1 MWLGSRCKSLP
12 RDVSSYYSL
21 SPQSQMNYTARQEG
35 SRGAEKA
42 KSIFDGS
49 ASQLCE
55 AKPSQSE
62 PFLISIILCISQT
75 PIHMLQRTQRLLIF
89 LPVPGPSDDKSET
102 QRNHTSL
109 TNQPTNEEQRS
120 LAKMTTSPV
129 IASNILEAWGGR
141 PQG

>member
-1 MWLGSRCKSLP
+1 MAWLKIQEPPEGCVQLLQLVSTKSNELPSKARRKQRSR
-12 RDVSSYYSL
+12 
-21 SPQSQMNYTARQEG
+21 EG
-35 SRGAEKA
+35 KKYLRR
-42 KSIFDGS
+42 I
-49 ASQLCE
+49 ASQLFE
-55 AKPSQSE
+55 AKPSRSE
-62 PFLISIILCISQT
+62 PCLILITLRISQT

-109 TNQPTNEEQRS
+109 MNQPTNEEQRS

-129 IASNILEAWGGR
+129 TASNILEAWGGR